1 MQVMRLTAEP
11 VRALS
16 GRARPP
22 GDKSISH
29 RSLILGALA
38 EGETAIQ
45 GLLEGAD
52 VLNTAGAM
60 RAFGADVSQSGPGAW
75 RVSGRGSDGFVEAK
89 LPIDFGN
96 SGTGVRLTMGA
107 AARFPVMSVF
117 LGDESLSGR
126 PMARVLDPLRSMGA
140 ASLFRAGGLL
150 PVALQGQ
157 AGLAPLVHRPK
168 IASAQ
173 IKSALLLAG
182 LGAEGETGV
191 IEPKRTRDHS
201 ERMLKAFGAQIYEQ
215 ADPAGGWR
223 AVVRGPTVLQASAV
237 SVPADP
243 SSAGFPAVAAAI
255 LQGSSVALEGVC
267 LNPLRTGLYQTLLDM
282 GADLTIQNQQESA
295 GETVGDILVRGGG
308 LRAVSPPAERASDMI
323 DEFPILAVACA
334 FAEGTS
340 VLSGAEE
347 LRVKESDRIALM
359 VNGLRACGVDVEER
373 PDGMV
378 IEGRGP
384 GGVRGGALV
393 ETHGDHRIA
402 MSFLILGSA
411 AQHAVTVK
419 DADMIATS
427 FPNFA
432 GFMGTLGARISPAT

>member
-1 MQVMRLTAEP
+1 MRLKAEP
-11 VRALS
+11 ICALT

-38 EGETAIQ
+38 AGETSIE

-52 VLNTAGAM
+52 VLNTAAAM
-60 RAFGADVSQSGPGAW
+60 RAFGATIERTGEGSW
-75 RVSGRGSDGFVEAK
+75 RVIGRGAAGFGEPNA
-89 LPIDFGN
+89 PIDFGN

-107 AARFPVMSVF
+107 AARFPILSVF
-117 LGDESLSGR
+117 TGDDSLSGR
-126 PMARVLDPLRSMGA
+126 PMARVLDPLRHMGA
-140 ASLFRAGGLL
+140 TALARAGGRL
-150 PVALQGQ
+150 PVALQGPG
-157 AGLAPLVHRPK
+157 ALKSVIHSPK
-168 IASAQ
+168 VASAQ

-201 ERMLKAFGAQIYEQ
+201 ERMLRAFGATLDEGPD
-215 ADPAGGWR
+215 ACGAWR
-223 AVVRGPTVLQASAV
+223 AVVKGPALLHASPV

-243 SSAGFPAVAAAI
+243 SSAAFPTVAAAI
-255 LQGSSVALEGVC
+255 LLGSDIRLEGVC
-267 LNPLRTGLYQTLLDM
+267 LNPLRAGLYQTLLDM
-282 GADLTIQNQQESA
+282 RADLSFKNQRDSA
-295 GETVGDILVRGGG
+295 GECIGDIVVRGGSLKG
-308 LRAVSPPAERASDMI
+308 VSPPPERASDMI
-323 DEFPILAVACA
+323 DEFPILSVAAA

-359 VNGLRACGVDVEER
+359 VNGLRACGVEVEER

-402 MSFLILGSA
+402 MSFLVLGCA
-411 AQHAVTVK
+411 AQAPVTVE

-427 FPNFA
+427 FPDFA
-432 GFMGTLGARISPAT
+432 GFMGGLGARISPVS

>member
-1 MQVMRLTAEP
+1 MMRLKAEP

-29 RSLILGALA
+29 RSLILGAIA
-38 EGETAIQ
+38 SGETHIA
-45 GLLEGAD
+45 GLLQGAD
-52 VLNTAGAM
+52 VMNTAAAM
-60 RAFGADVSQSGPGAW
+60 RAFGAEIEAAGEDAI
-75 RVSGRGSDGFVEAK
+75 RVCGRGQRGFTEPRAPV
-89 LPIDFGN
+89 DFGN
-96 SGTGVRLTMGA
+96 SGTGARLTMGA
-107 AARFPVMSVF
+107 AARFPVLTVF
-117 LGDESLSGR
+117 VGDESLSGR
-126 PMARVLDPLRSMGA
+126 PMARVLTPLQGMGA
-140 ASLFRAGGLL
+140 VCMSRAGGLL
-150 PVALQGQ
+150 PVALQGKL
-157 AGLAPLVHRPK
+157 GLVPLIHRPK
-168 IASAQ
+168 VASAQ
-173 IKSALLLAG
+173 VKSALLLAG

-201 ERMLKAFGAQIYEQ
+201 ERMLRAFGAEVHEG
-215 ADPAGGWR
+215 ADAAGGWR
-223 AVVRGPTVLQASAV
+223 AVVRGGADLAASPVTV
-237 SVPADP
+237 PGDP
-243 SSAGFPAVAAAI
+243 SSAAFAAVGAAI
-255 LQGSSVALEGVC
+255 LMGSEARLEGVC
-267 LNPLRTGLYQTLLDM
+267 LNPLRTGLYQTLAEM
-282 GADLTIQNQQESA
+282 GADLTFENQRDSA
-295 GETVGDILVRGGG
+295 GEPIGDIVVRGAG
-308 LRAVSPPAERASDMI
+308 LRGVSPPAERASDMI

-359 VNGLRACGVDVEER
+359 VQGLRACGVEVEEC

-402 MSFLILGSA
+402 MSFLILGCA
-411 AQHAVTVK
+411 AQQAVTVQ

-427 FPNFA
+427 FPDFA
-432 GFMGTLGARISPAT
+432 GFMAGFGARIGAA